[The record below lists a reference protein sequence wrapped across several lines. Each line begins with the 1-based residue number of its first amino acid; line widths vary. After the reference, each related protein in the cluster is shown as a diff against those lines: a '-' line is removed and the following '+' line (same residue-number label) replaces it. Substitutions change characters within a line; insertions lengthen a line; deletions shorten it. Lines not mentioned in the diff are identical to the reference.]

1 MSQCVMEQP
10 AVDEPLVETD
20 FKAAAAPAERRSI
33 YYGWLMLPLSMAA
46 LIASS
51 PGQTFG
57 ISIFNEPMRLSL
69 GLSHGQMAAAYTLGT
84 LLGAI
89 PITFIGRQM
98 DRHGL
103 RRTLLAVVSLFS
115 LACVGTSLV
124 QGWLTLVGGFC
135 FLRMLGPGALALLS
149 GNTLAFWFERR
160 LGMVEGLR
168 QVGMA
173 VAMASIP
180 ALNLWLVSQWGWR
193 GAYGLLG
200 AFIWLLLFPLTTLL
214 FRNRPSD
221 VGQQIDGIDTPGPGS
236 PLKQNAVDAYW
247 GFTLGETLRMPV
259 FWTVTIGTATFSL
272 IHTAIFFCMVPM
284 FQERGLSAGDV
295 AASLTVFAVCLAVMQ
310 LVGGML
316 ADRVRASFLISTGL
330 VGLAM
335 TVLLLLVA
343 NSQAMALLAGG
354 ALGVSQGIF
363 FGATHPLWARYFG
376 RRHLGKIRGML
387 MTVNVACSSLGP
399 LFAGVTRD
407 WQGDFTLALI
417 VFAIAPLPIAA
428 CSFLVAPPKREIAT
442 RDPAS
447 ASAEPAIA

>member
-1 MSQCVMEQP
+1 MSHCLMERP
-10 AVDEPLVETD
+10 AVDEPSAEMEFEV
-20 FKAAAAPAERRSI
+20 AAAPSAERSI

-57 ISIFNEPMRLSL
+57 VSIFNEPMRISL
-69 GLSHGQMAAAYTLGT
+69 GLSHGQMAAAYMLGT

-115 LACVGTSLV
+115 LACVFTSFV
-124 QGWLTLVGGFC
+124 QGWLMLVVAFC

-173 VAMASIP
+173 AAMASIP
-180 ALNLWLVSQWGWR
+180 TLNLWLVSEFGWR

-200 AFIWLLLFPLTTLL
+200 ASIWVLLFPLAAWL
-214 FRNRPSD
+214 FRNCPAD
-221 VGQQIDGIDTPGPGS
+221 VGQEIDGRDKPAASRAEHAPIDI
-236 PLKQNAVDAYW
+236 DW
-247 GFTLGETLRMPV
+247 GFTLAETMRMPT
-259 FWTVTIGTATFSL
+259 FWIVTVGTAMFSL
-272 IHTAIFFCMVPM
+272 IHTAIFFCMVPIY
-284 FQERGLSAGDV
+284 QERGLTASDA

-310 LVGGML
+310 LIGGIL
-316 ADRVRASFLISTGL
+316 ADRVRAPYLLFVGLTGL
-330 VGLAM
+330 AV
-335 TVLLLLVA
+335 TVLMLLMAETQTMALVA
-343 NSQAMALLAGG
+343 GG
-354 ALGVSQGIF
+354 TMGIFQGIF

-387 MTVNVACSSLGP
+387 MTINVACSSLGP
-399 LFAGVTRD
+399 LIAGVTRD
-407 WQGDFTLALI
+407 WQGDFTLALVI
-417 VFAIAPLPIAA
+417 FAVAPLPIAA
-428 CSFLVAPPKREIAT
+428 CSFLVTPPKRQAAAESSPSLA
-442 RDPAS
+442 P
-447 ASAEPAIA
+447 EPAMA